1 VGAVSKSQRTKGLE
15 GEREVAA
22 IFAAAGYSVRNL
34 EGQGDALAIGSNGRL
49 MHVEVKRQERVQI
62 LMWLRQAQS
71 EAPKNV
77 PPVVAFRRN
86 HGEWMA
92 CLRLDD
98 LLGMLG

>member
-1 VGAVSKSQRTKGLE
+1 MSKAQRTKGLE

-34 EGQGDALAIGSNGRL
+34 EGMGDALAIGSNGRL
-49 MHVEVKRQERVQI
+49 MHVEVKRQERIQ
-62 LMWLRQAQS
+62 LGMWLRQAMS

-77 PPVVAFRRN
+77 PPVVAYRQN
-86 HGEWMA
+86 HGEWIA

-98 LLGMLG
+98 LLGMLNG

>member
-1 VGAVSKSQRTKGLE
+1 MPRASREKGLA

-62 LMWLRQAQS
+62 LMWLRQATS
-71 EAPKNV
+71 EAPKGV

-86 HGEWMA
+86 HGEWLA

-98 LLGMLG
+98 LLGMLGG

>member
-1 VGAVSKSQRTKGLE
+1 MGKSQRMKGLE

-22 IFAAAGYSVRNL
+22 IFASHGYSVRNL

-49 MHVEVKRQERVQI
+49 MHVEVKRQERIQI
-62 LMWLRQAQS
+62 GMWLRQATG

-86 HGEWMA
+86 HGEWYA

>member
-1 VGAVSKSQRTKGLE
+1 MSKSQREKGLA

-86 HGEWMA
+86 HGEWIA

>member
-1 VGAVSKSQRTKGLE
+1 MSKSQRTKGLE

-49 MHVEVKRQERVQI
+49 MHVEVKRQERIQI
-62 LMWLRQAQS
+62 GMWLRQAQG
-71 EAPKNV
+71 EAPKGV

-86 HGEWMA
+86 REDWVA

-98 LLGMLG
+98 LLRMVG

>member
-1 VGAVSKSQRTKGLE
+1 MARASRDKGLA

-49 MHVEVKRQERVQI
+49 MHVEVKRHERLQ
-62 LMWLRQAQS
+62 LWGWLKQARD

-86 HGEWMA
+86 HGEWYA
-92 CLRLDD
+92 CVSLDD
-98 LLGMLG
+98 LLGMLS